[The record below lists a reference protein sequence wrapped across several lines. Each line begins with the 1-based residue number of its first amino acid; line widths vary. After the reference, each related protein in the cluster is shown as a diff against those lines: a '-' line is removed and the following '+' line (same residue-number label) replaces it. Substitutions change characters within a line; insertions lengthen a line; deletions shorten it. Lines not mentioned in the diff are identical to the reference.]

1 MYTKYNYTYLCKSI
15 CILQYV
21 KLIKYSYIYKSM
33 YTKYNYTYLCKSICI
48 LQYVKL
54 IKYSYIY
61 KSMYTKYNYTYLC
74 KSFYQYCGLYI
85 SETYNFTS
93 ITIF

>member
-21 KLIKYSYIYKSM
+21 KLIKYSNIYKSM
-33 YTKYNYTYLCKSICI
+33 YTKYNYTYMCKSTFSI
-48 LQYVKL
+48 LNN
-54 IKYSYIY
+54 SEAY
-61 KSMYTKYNYTYLC
+61 K
-74 KSFYQYCGLYI
+74 
-85 SETYNFTS
+85 FTS